1 MAFISVSSYTN
12 RVSEGTEL
20 QGCQALKLE
29 QLMYSH
35 LANGCRQLAYM
46 DYLIVLTSDL
56 AHVML
61 VLKNTF
67 TVLFTLKDHWPQW
80 QLIAFSIP
88 WGFREQEF

>member
-56 AHVML
+56 VHVH
-61 VLKNTF
+61 VSLKEHIYSAVHTKRSLPAM
-67 TVLFTLKDHWPQW
+67 TVDR
-80 QLIAFSIP
+80 I
-88 WGFREQEF
+88 

>member
-56 AHVML
+56 VHVC
-61 VLKNTF
+61 VSLKEHIYSAVHTKRSLTAM
-67 TVLFTLKDHWPQW
+67 TVD
-80 QLIAFSIP
+80 
-88 WGFREQEF
+88 RN

>member
-29 QLMYSH
+29 QLMYNH
-35 LANGCRQLAYM
+35 LANGWQLAYM

-56 AHVML
+56 VHVH
-61 VLKNTF
+61 VSLKEHIYSAVHTKRSLPAM
-67 TVLFTLKDHWPQW
+67 TVD
-80 QLIAFSIP
+80 
-88 WGFREQEF
+88 RN